1 MNKGKLFYLSVGLIL
16 TGVFLSIFE
25 IILGYSLYI
34 FLAEFGL
41 VKKVEK
47 TNFIQSF
54 LGSFPIIELIFV
66 VLFVNFL
73 RFLNNILPSLIHQ
86 RFTVYNKNILVNK
99 LFSTQETFYSNF
111 SEVNH
116 FNTNLISK
124 GADFFNSINI
134 FITNFLA
141 FLIFILGLFLIN
153 KYLAITIVFLIIV
166 SGLFFLFLKR
176 KNQQYISKVFE
187 LNKQYVYDFT
197 KNFQNL
203 IFIKIIGLVEKV
215 TKRITKIN
223 NDSELFHKKYMNYH
237 ALNTIFPNIIGFL
250 IIISLIISNFYFSF
264 LTTDQLVPFV
274 YILSRL
280 GLNLSNINA
289 SMSHTLF
296 NYYYFEDYIK
306 KYKILKSIKNK
317 SNNIVINKDNKFSLE
332 VSNLSVGWKT
342 KVLKNLNFSLK
353 EGNLFLIKGRS
364 GVGKTTL
371 LNTLLGVI
379 EKKGGKIKWMGKEF
393 KSFSPLSL
401 KGLVSYANADPFLV
415 SGTVKENIFF
425 GNEKK
430 VDDKELEKA
439 INITKCEFIFDLKK
453 KFNSLL
459 GESGDGISTGQKQR
473 ISILRS
479 LLFKS
484 KLIIFDE
491 ATSNIDFKKEKLI
504 LKNIRLNYPKICLI
518 VVTHRDTLDDLA
530 DQIIDLNKY

>member
-1 MNKGKLFYLSVGLIL
+1 
-16 TGVFLSIFE
+16 IFE

-134 FITNFLA
+134 LITNFLA

-250 IIISLIISNFYFSF
+250 IIISLIISNFYFSL
-264 LTTDQLVPFV
+264 LTT
-274 YILSRL
+274 
-280 GLNLSNINA
+280 
-289 SMSHTLF
+289 
-296 NYYYFEDYIK
+296 
-306 KYKILKSIKNK
+306 
-317 SNNIVINKDNKFSLE
+317 
-332 VSNLSVGWKT
+332 
-342 KVLKNLNFSLK
+342 
-353 EGNLFLIKGRS
+353 
-364 GVGKTTL
+364 
-371 LNTLLGVI
+371 
-379 EKKGGKIKWMGKEF
+379 
-393 KSFSPLSL
+393 
-401 KGLVSYANADPFLV
+401 
-415 SGTVKENIFF
+415 
-425 GNEKK
+425 
-430 VDDKELEKA
+430 
-439 INITKCEFIFDLKK
+439 
-453 KFNSLL
+453 
-459 GESGDGISTGQKQR
+459 
-473 ISILRS
+473 
-479 LLFKS
+479 
-484 KLIIFDE
+484 
-491 ATSNIDFKKEKLI
+491 
-504 LKNIRLNYPKICLI
+504 
-518 VVTHRDTLDDLA
+518 
-530 DQIIDLNKY
+530 